1 MKLDREAQKK
11 YFEDLAPILAQFQD
25 EVKVFLVWTLFG
37 GAGEDEEGQLEWQ
50 RGKETNLPVM
60 EVIRGPDRRIQ
71 DYPFTPASAYLR
83 DNFGEAQERA
93 QQAVEAM

>member
-1 MKLDREAQKK
+1 MKLDREAQRK

-25 EVKVFLVWTLFG
+25 DIKVFLVWTLFG

-60 EVIRGPDRRIQ
+60 EVIRGPDRRIE
-71 DYPFTPASAYLR
+71 DYRFTPAAELLR
-83 DNFGEAQERA
+83 DSFGQMQERA
-93 QQAVEAM
+93 QQAVEAI